1 VNAREVLSRV
11 VKSKTFK
18 AVVAVLAAAL
28 TAYAASGCGL
38 LGGATPR
45 HPSLDVFECQLAAFE
60 AVVPKAAAEDLVMAA
75 RNGNI
80 EYLVKQLLRLGVSEK
95 GIERLAEAFGECAVT
110 NRGATPSPAPAPV
123 QLLQT

>member
-1 VNAREVLSRV
+1 VNLFSRI
-11 VKSKTFK
+11 VKTKTFK
-18 AVVAVLAAAL
+18 GVLAVLAAAL

-38 LGGATPR
+38 LGSTPR

-95 GIERLAEAFGECAVT
+95 GVERLAEAFGECAVT
-110 NRGATPSPAPAPV
+110 NRGATPSPAPAAV
-123 QLLQT
+123 ELLQT